1 MAPYFP
7 QYTGTFKLE
16 EPRAIQRFS
25 RAIVPMAVVTGIGLR
40 LLRSLALSL
49 APNATFVVVATLFAL
64 GVVILVGMTALHLGN
79 YTLHRWTWRAP
90 AFAALEA
97 TAESLTSLALIAV
110 RREPMGSSLATFADW
125 PELVIRTFFWR
136 LTFVILFALVL
147 AGVVQLVRYV
157 LLKRDDRGHTL
168 DAVQHELEVQ
178 EQQKRV
184 GE

>member
-49 APNATFVVVATLFAL
+49 APNATFVVVAALFAL

-79 YTLHRWTWRAP
+79 YTLHRWAWRAP

-97 TAESLTSLALIAV
+97 AAESLTSLALIAV

-147 AGVVQLVRYV
+147 AGVVQLVRYF

>member
-49 APNATFVVVATLFAL
+49 APNATFVVVAALFAL

-79 YTLHRWTWRAP
+79 YTLHRWAWRAP

-97 TAESLTSLALIAV
+97 AAESLTSLALIAV

-147 AGVVQLVRYV
+147 AGVVQLVRF
-157 LLKRDDRGHTL
+157 LLLRREGREHTAK
-168 DAVQHELEVQ
+168 AVHDEIARQTAEHEKQV
-178 EQQKRV
+178 
-184 GE
+184 

>member
-16 EPRAIQRFS
+16 EPRALQRFS
-25 RAIVPMAVVTGIGLR
+25 RAIVPMAVVTGVGLR
-40 LLRSLALSL
+40 LLRSVALTL
-49 APNATFVVVATLFAL
+49 APNASFSLLAALFAF
-64 GVVILVGMTALHLGN
+64 GVILLAGMTALHLAHF
-79 YTLHRWTWRAP
+79 TLHRWTWRAP
-90 AFAALEA
+90 AFAAIEA
-97 TAESLTSLALIAV
+97 AAESLTALVLIAL
-110 RREPMGSSLATFADW
+110 RREPMGSSLATVADW

-136 LTFVILFALVL
+136 LTFVILFALAL
-147 AGVVQLVRYV
+147 AGVVQLVRYF

>member
-7 QYTGTFKLE
+7 QYTATFKLE
-16 EPRAIQRFS
+16 EPRALQRFS
-25 RAIVPMAVVTGIGLR
+25 RSILPMAIVTGVGLR
-40 LLRSLALSL
+40 LLRSLALARTPNESL
-49 APNATFVVVATLFAL
+49 ILVGSLFAL

-110 RREPMGSSLATFADW
+110 GREPMGSSLATYADW

-157 LLKRDDRGHTL
+157 LLKRDHRGHTL

-178 EQQKRV
+178 EQHKRV